1 MTLDRLNMRN
11 GGSRGAGAR
20 MAFGLAALLGLPV
33 LALSQSTS
41 TEIKKSVGQRPAQ
54 TDVRKGADQPVE
66 EARSTPAPSPSWGTA
81 VEASG
86 VIATQS
92 ELTGDQRLTRF
103 SLALSSAVPFKVF
116 TLPNPYRVVVD
127 MPDVEFRLPAKS
139 GHHGQGLVRAYRHG
153 LFAAGKSRI
162 VIDVSGPV
170 KIERSSLSTRP
181 GSKQARLMIDLAPTD
196 ETSFLAKVAPPT
208 PRPKAPENKAGTPKS
223 AGSRPV
229 VVIDAGHGGLD
240 PGAVRGNVQEKDV
253 VLAVSRHV
261 HAALSATGQ
270 FEVLMTRSD
279 DVFVALE
286 ERVSFS
292 EEKGAQLFISI
303 HADSVGESEI
313 AEVIRGAAVY
323 TLSESASHRQAQRL
337 ADKENAADVLAGAET
352 RDDEDTEV
360 NRILRD
366 LMRRESSNFSA
377 DFRGRLLTHLK
388 RSIPLTREPAR
399 AAAFK
404 VLRQT
409 QCPSVLIELGYMSN
423 TKDAELLTSP
433 VWQKSVASSIAA
445 AVGDYFSK
453 RR

>member
-1 MTLDRLNMRN
+1 MRD
-11 GGSRGAGAR
+11 GGSIGAGIRLALCLVLWG
-20 MAFGLAALLGLPV
+20 ALPGLAVGQPA
-33 LALSQSTS
+33 S
-41 TEIKKSVGQRPAQ
+41 TEIKKSVGQRPSQ
-54 TDVRKGADQPVE
+54 TDVKKGKEQPVE
-66 EARSTPAPSPSWGTA
+66 EARSGSTPAPNRGADIEKT
-81 VEASG
+81 G

-103 SLALSSAVPFKVF
+103 SLALTSPVPFQVF

-127 MPDVEFRLPAKS
+127 MPDVEFRLSAKS
-139 GHHGQGLVRAYRHG
+139 GQHAQGLVRAYRHG

-162 VIDVSGPV
+162 VMDVSGPV
-170 KIERSSLSTRP
+170 KVERASMATRT
-181 GSKQARLMIDLAPTD
+181 GTKQARLTIDLAPTD
-196 ETSFLAKVAPPT
+196 EASFLAKVAPPA
-208 PRPKAPENKAGTPKS
+208 PRAKPAESKAGSSKR
-223 AGSRPV
+223 ANARPV

-240 PGAVRGNVQEKDV
+240 PGAVRGGVQEKDV
-253 VLAVSRHV
+253 VLAVARHV
-261 HAALSATGQ
+261 HAALEATGK
-270 FEVLMTRSD
+270 FEIHMTRSD
-279 DVFVALE
+279 DVFVALD
-286 ERVSFS
+286 ERVTFS

-313 AEVIRGAAVY
+313 ADVVRGAAVY
-323 TLSESASHRQAQRL
+323 MLSESASNRQAQRL
-337 ADKENAADVLAGAET
+337 AEKENAADVLAGAET

-377 DFRGRLLTHLK
+377 DFRGRLLTHLR

-409 QCPSVLIELGYMSN
+409 QCPSVLVELGYMSN

-433 VWQKSVASSIAA
+433 AWQKRVAASIAT
-445 AVGDYFSK
+445 AVTDYFSK

>member
-1 MTLDRLNMRN
+1 
-11 GGSRGAGAR
+11 
-20 MAFGLAALLGLPV
+20 
-33 LALSQSTS
+33 
-41 TEIKKSVGQRPAQ
+41 
-54 TDVRKGADQPVE
+54 
-66 EARSTPAPSPSWGTA
+66 
-81 VEASG
+81 
-86 VIATQS
+86 
-92 ELTGDQRLTRF
+92 
-103 SLALSSAVPFKVF
+103 
-116 TLPNPYRVVVD
+116 
-127 MPDVEFRLPAKS
+127 
-139 GHHGQGLVRAYRHG
+139 
-153 LFAAGKSRI
+153 
-162 VIDVSGPV
+162 
-170 KIERSSLSTRP
+170 
-181 GSKQARLMIDLAPTD
+181 
-196 ETSFLAKVAPPT
+196 
-208 PRPKAPENKAGTPKS
+208 
-223 AGSRPV
+223 
-229 VVIDAGHGGLD
+229 
-240 PGAVRGNVQEKDV
+240 
-253 VLAVSRHV
+253 
-261 HAALSATGQ
+261 
-270 FEVLMTRSD
+270 
-279 DVFVALE
+279 
-286 ERVSFS
+286 
-292 EEKGAQLFISI
+292 LFISI

-323 TLSESASHRQAQRL
+323 TLSESASNRQAQRL

>member
-1 MTLDRLNMRN
+1 
-11 GGSRGAGAR
+11 
-20 MAFGLAALLGLPV
+20 
-33 LALSQSTS
+33 
-41 TEIKKSVGQRPAQ
+41 VGQRPAQ
-54 TDVRKGADQPVE
+54 TDVKKGKEQPVE
-66 EARSTPAPSPSWGTA
+66 EARSGPTATPNWGPDIEKT
-81 VEASG
+81 G

-103 SLALSSAVPFKVF
+103 SLALTSPVPFQVF

-127 MPDVEFRLPAKS
+127 MPDVEFRLSAKS
-139 GHHGQGLVRAYRHG
+139 GQHAQGLVRAYRHG

-162 VIDVSGPV
+162 VMDVSGPV
-170 KIERSSLSTRP
+170 KVERAAMATRA
-181 GSKQARLMIDLAPTD
+181 GTKQARLTIDLAPTD
-196 ETSFLAKVAPPT
+196 EASFLAKVAPPA
-208 PRPKAPENKAGTPKS
+208 PRAKAPDSKAGSSKRAS
-223 AGSRPV
+223 ARPV

-240 PGAVRGNVQEKDV
+240 PGAVRGGVQEKDV
-253 VLAVSRHV
+253 VLAVAKHV
-261 HAALSATGQ
+261 HAALEATGK
-270 FEVLMTRSD
+270 FEVHMTRSD
-279 DVFVALE
+279 DVFVALD
-286 ERVSFS
+286 ERVTFS

-313 AEVIRGAAVY
+313 AEAVRGAAVY
-323 TLSESASHRQAQRL
+323 MLSESASNRQAQRL
-337 ADKENAADVLAGAET
+337 AEKENAADVLAGAET

-377 DFRGRLLTHLK
+377 DFRGRLLTHLQ

-409 QCPSVLIELGYMSN
+409 QCPSVLVELGYMSN

-433 VWQKSVASSIAA
+433 VWQKRVAASIAT
-445 AVGDYFSK
+445 AVSDYFS
-453 RR
+453 RRR

>member
-1 MTLDRLNMRN
+1 M
-11 GGSRGAGAR
+11 
-20 MAFGLAALLGLPV
+20 
-33 LALSQSTS
+33 
-41 TEIKKSVGQRPAQ
+41 GQRPAQ
-54 TDVRKGADQPVE
+54 TDVKKGKEQPVE
-66 EARSTPAPSPSWGTA
+66 EARSGPTATPNWGPDIEKT
-81 VEASG
+81 G

-103 SLALSSAVPFKVF
+103 SLALTSPVPFQVF

-127 MPDVEFRLPAKS
+127 MPDVEFRLSAKS
-139 GHHGQGLVRAYRHG
+139 GQHAQGLVRAYRHG

-162 VIDVSGPV
+162 VMDVSGPV
-170 KIERSSLSTRP
+170 KVERAAMATRA
-181 GSKQARLMIDLAPTD
+181 GTKQARLTIDLAPTD
-196 ETSFLAKVAPPT
+196 EASFLAKVAPPA
-208 PRPKAPENKAGTPKS
+208 PRAKAPDSKAGSSKRAS
-223 AGSRPV
+223 ARPV

-240 PGAVRGNVQEKDV
+240 PGAVRGGVQEKDV
-253 VLAVSRHV
+253 VLAVAKHV
-261 HAALSATGQ
+261 HAALEATGK
-270 FEVLMTRSD
+270 FEVHMTRSD
-279 DVFVALE
+279 DVFVALD
-286 ERVSFS
+286 ERVTFS

-313 AEVIRGAAVY
+313 AEAVRGAAVY
-323 TLSESASHRQAQRL
+323 MLSESASNRQAQRL
-337 ADKENAADVLAGAET
+337 AEKENAADVLAGAET

-377 DFRGRLLTHLK
+377 DFRGRLLTHLQ

-409 QCPSVLIELGYMSN
+409 QCPSVLVELGYMSN

-433 VWQKSVASSIAA
+433 VWQKRVAASIAT
-445 AVGDYFSK
+445 AVSDYFS
-453 RR
+453 RRR

>member
-1 MTLDRLNMRN
+1 
-11 GGSRGAGAR
+11 
-20 MAFGLAALLGLPV
+20 
-33 LALSQSTS
+33 
-41 TEIKKSVGQRPAQ
+41 
-54 TDVRKGADQPVE
+54 
-66 EARSTPAPSPSWGTA
+66 
-81 VEASG
+81 
-86 VIATQS
+86 
-92 ELTGDQRLTRF
+92 
-103 SLALSSAVPFKVF
+103 
-116 TLPNPYRVVVD
+116 
-127 MPDVEFRLPAKS
+127 
-139 GHHGQGLVRAYRHG
+139 
-153 LFAAGKSRI
+153 
-162 VIDVSGPV
+162 
-170 KIERSSLSTRP
+170 
-181 GSKQARLMIDLAPTD
+181 
-196 ETSFLAKVAPPT
+196 
-208 PRPKAPENKAGTPKS
+208 
-223 AGSRPV
+223 

-261 HAALSATGQ
+261 YAALEATGQ
-270 FEVLMTRSD
+270 FELHMTRSD
-279 DVFVALE
+279 DVFVALD
-286 ERVSFS
+286 ERVAFS

-303 HADSVGESEI
+303 HADSVGEPEI
-313 AEVIRGAAVY
+313 AEAVRGAAVY
-323 TLSESASHRQAQRL
+323 MLSESASNRQAQRL
-337 ADKENAADVLAGAET
+337 AEKENAADVLAGAET
-352 RDDEDTEV
+352 RDDADTEV

-433 VWQKSVASSIAA
+433 VWQKRVAASIAT

>member
-1 MTLDRLNMRN
+1 
-11 GGSRGAGAR
+11 
-20 MAFGLAALLGLPV
+20 MAQPA
-33 LALSQSTS
+33 S

-54 TDVRKGADQPVE
+54 TDVKKGKEQPVE
-66 EARSTPAPSPSWGTA
+66 EARSGPTPPPSRGADIEKT
-81 VEASG
+81 G
-86 VIATQS
+86 VIATQG

-103 SLALSSAVPFKVF
+103 SLALTSPVPFQVF

-127 MPDVEFRLPAKS
+127 LPDVEFRLSAKS
-139 GHHGQGLVRAYRHG
+139 GQHAQGLVRAYRHG

-162 VIDVSGPV
+162 VMDVSGPV
-170 KIERSSLSTRP
+170 KVERASMATRA
-181 GSKQARLMIDLAPTD
+181 GTKQARLTIDLAPTD
-196 ETSFLAKVAPPT
+196 EASFLAKVAPPA
-208 PRPKAPENKAGTPKS
+208 PRPKAPENKAGSSKRSNT
-223 AGSRPV
+223 RPV

-240 PGAVRGNVQEKDV
+240 PGAVRGGVQEKDV
-253 VLAVSRHV
+253 VLAVARHV
-261 HAALSATGQ
+261 HAALEATGK
-270 FEVLMTRSD
+270 FELHMTRSD
-279 DVFVALE
+279 DVFVALD
-286 ERVSFS
+286 ERVAFS

-313 AEVIRGAAVY
+313 AEAVRGAAVY
-323 TLSESASHRQAQRL
+323 MLSESASNRQAQRL
-337 ADKENAADVLAGAET
+337 AEKENAADVLAGAET

-377 DFRGRLLTHLK
+377 DFRGRLLTHLQ

-409 QCPSVLIELGYMSN
+409 QCPSVLVELGYMSN

-433 VWQKSVASSIAA
+433 AWQKRVAASIAT
-445 AVGDYFSK
+445 AVSDYFSK